1 MTAGQK
7 RRFDRLPFTLPIDAQ
22 LYRFAVDHK
31 RARWCR
37 SYRGRTF
44 CRP

>member
-7 RRFDRLPFTLPIDAQ
+7 RRFDCLPFTPFFLILPIDAQ

-31 RARWCR
+31 RAVAVAQ
-37 SYRGRTF
+37 SGLG
-44 CRP
+44 